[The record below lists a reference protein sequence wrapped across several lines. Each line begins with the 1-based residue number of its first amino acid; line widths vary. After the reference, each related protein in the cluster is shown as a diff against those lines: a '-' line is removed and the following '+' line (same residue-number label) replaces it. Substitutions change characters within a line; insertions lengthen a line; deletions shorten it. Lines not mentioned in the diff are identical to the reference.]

1 MGVDADGT
9 IFGVLIPSPAFH
21 PCSLTDKASVSY
33 TEYMGSIPI
42 RGTFTPFRGYIFAK
56 ALPGS
61 GLVYRLAGLGRAFL
75 VS

>member
-1 MGVDADGT
+1 MEVDADGT
-9 IFGVLIPSPAFH
+9 IFGELVPSPVFH
-21 PCSLTDKASVSY
+21 PCSLTDKVSVSY

-42 RGTFTPFRGYIFAK
+42 RGTFTPFCGCIFAK

-61 GLVYRLAGLGRAFL
+61 GLVVALLDLGRAFL